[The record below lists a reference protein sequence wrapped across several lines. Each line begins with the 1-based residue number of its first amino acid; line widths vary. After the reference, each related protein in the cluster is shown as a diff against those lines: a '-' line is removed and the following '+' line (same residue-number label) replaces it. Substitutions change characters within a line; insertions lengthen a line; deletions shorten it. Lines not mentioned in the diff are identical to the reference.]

1 MGVNWIKESHD
12 FTYGNQNFR
21 WKITLRLYT
30 SLAKYAIIWC
40 YEFHKIVIFW
50 EIKVLIKPFHLLS
63 YVFHFFK
70 ARNRNYDFGDV
81 KKTFELELA
90 NLDVTR
96 FLFQQV
102 IRSINPNVFR
112 HH

>member
-1 MGVNWIKESHD
+1 MFFI
-12 FTYGNQNFR
+12 
-21 WKITLRLYT
+21 
-30 SLAKYAIIWC
+30 
-40 YEFHKIVIFW
+40 
-50 EIKVLIKPFHLLS
+50 
-63 YVFHFFK
+63 FFK
-70 ARNRNYDFGDV
+70 TRNRNYDFGDV

-112 HH
+112 HHRLQNT